1 MEKAKMVVAYHEG
14 GLMFA
19 GDETD
24 YAPGW
29 YLYTGEDAVPVE
41 VLEPGTNTPMG
52 AFAEVVG

>member
-1 MEKAKMVVAYHEG
+1 MEQKMVVAYHEG
-14 GLMFA
+14 GQMFA

-41 VLEPGTNTPMG
+41 VLEPGTNTPIKV
-52 AFAEVVG
+52 EDYT